1 MKTMSTRDAK
11 CHFGE
16 LMDAVQHEPILLTKN
31 NRPVGIFISIEDAAD
46 TLISELFMEK
56 EPGYD
61 EWLQAKVGKTLE
73 NLNSGETQLSEHD
86 PVMARVWQRLLKKNK
101 PVSA

>member
-16 LMDAVQHEPILLTKN
+16 LMDTMQHEPVLLTKN
-31 NRPVGIFISIEDAAD
+31 NRPVGIFISMEDAAD
-46 TLISELFMEK
+46 ALIPELFMEK

-61 EWLQAKVGKTLE
+61 EWLQAKVGKPLE
-73 NLNSGETQLSEHD
+73 NLNSWKTLLNEHD
-86 PVMARVWQRLLKKNK
+86 SVMDRVWQRLLEKNRV
-101 PVSA
+101 VSA